1 VFEDIDLPSLL
12 RTLDPKARDKLW
24 RVLIYDLIDFLM
36 LQKEGRR
43 KALRLL
49 GELEAVERR

>member
-12 RTLDPKARDKLW
+12 RTLDLKARDKLW